1 MSAPAESSTLL
12 QRVAAGDKPAVRE
25 MIDRFGPLVW
35 SMIGTFS
42 LSRADAEDAAQD
54 VFIHVWKK
62 AHMHDA
68 RFGTEDQ
75 FVAVLARRRLIDRY
89 RTTTT
94 RADKPLDE
102 SQLRAIRSDAQ
113 HSSGHDAHVARE
125 CMSTLIEQDRTVL
138 LLSVVRGLT
147 HDQIAR
153 HLSLPL
159 GTVKTCI
166 YRGLSTLRDKLTRS
180 EREIAR

>member
-1 MSAPAESSTLL
+1 MSVPPESPNILE
-12 QRVAAGDKPAVRE
+12 RVAAGDKPAVRE

-35 SMIGTFS
+35 SMIGTFA
-42 LSRADAEDAAQD
+42 LARADAEDAAQD

-62 AHMHDA
+62 ARMYDP

-75 FVAVLARRRLIDRY
+75 FVAVIARRRLIDRY
-89 RTTTT
+89 RTNTT

-102 SQLRAIRSDAQ
+102 SHLRAVHSEPQ
-113 HSSGHDAHVARE
+113 HASGHDARVARE
-125 CMSTLIEQDRTVL
+125 CMSTLIEEDRTVL
-138 LLSVVRGLT
+138 LLSIVRGLT

-153 HLSLPL
+153 HLSIPL

-166 YRGLSTLRDKLTRS
+166 YRALGTLRDKLTRS

>member
-1 MSAPAESSTLL
+1 MREPSQSSNLL
-12 QRVAAGDKPAVRE
+12 ERVGAGDKPAVRE

-35 SMIGTFS
+35 SMINTFS
-42 LSRADAEDAAQD
+42 LTRADAEDAAQD

-62 AHMHDA
+62 ARMYDP

-89 RTTTT
+89 RTNTA
-94 RADKPLDE
+94 RAERPLDE
-102 SQLRAIRSDAQ
+102 TRLPALPGDNLHAQ
-113 HSSGHDAHVARE
+113 SHDARVARE
-125 CMSTLIEQDRTVL
+125 CMSTLIEEDRTVL

-153 HLSLPL
+153 HLSIPL

-166 YRGLSTLRDKLTRS
+166 YRALGTLRDKLTRS